1 VQAPFVLL
9 WGLLKSDHIMTHA
22 SIVVLPDVAIA
33 SPSRV
38 ACVHCGLDCPPNPPQ
53 LGEHSFCCNGCLT
66 VYQIL
71 SDNGLGRFYT
81 IDQAPGV
88 RPPETLPSEYSAL
101 DQPDVRR
108 RVVDFSNGTMTRV
121 TFRIPAMHCA
131 ACVWLLENLYRLVPG
146 VGRSEVNFPRKEV
159 SIQLEDK
166 DVSLSALATRLA
178 SLGYPPELKLDRLS
192 GLADTTGHR
201 RLLLQVGIAG
211 FAFGNVM
218 MMSFPSYLGL
228 DPVRDAGLYRTFGY
242 LSLALALPVLFF
254 SAQDFYRAAWN
265 GLRQKVLTIDFP
277 LALGISALFI
287 QSVFDILR
295 HTGEGFLDSFTGLV
309 FLLLCGK
316 WFQRRT
322 YDALAFDRDYRSY
335 FPLSVTRRNNG
346 VDEPAVLTDIKPGD
360 RILVRHGEIIPADAV
375 LISGQGNLDYSF
387 VTGESTPANAA
398 TGDYVYAGGR
408 QIGGALEV
416 ELVKDVSQSYLTSL
430 WNNEAFQKPREM
442 DWQNLT
448 NRAGRWFTIAVVLV
462 ASGTALFWWK
472 HDPSMIARTF
482 SAVLIVAC
490 PCALALAAPFTFST
504 AQRHLGKA
512 GLFLRSPSVV
522 EAMAAS
528 NHVVFDKTGTLT
540 HGPTGTVEF
549 EGAPLTDDER
559 AMIHTLTS
567 QSSHPVSR
575 AVTEF
580 LRGCADQRDAGPCQT
595 LINFIEITGSGICGQ
610 VNGHTLRIG
619 SASWLGI
626 HAPDGYGT
634 WITIDE
640 NVRGRFLIGQQE
652 RTGLGSLIDTMHRDH
667 YKITLLS
674 GDRPTAEARFRTLF
688 GTNAELRF
696 DQSPH
701 DKLAFVRERQERGE
715 SVLMM
720 GDGLN
725 DAGALKQ
732 SNVGIAVS
740 DNVTLFSPACDAILA
755 GNAFARLPF
764 FLHFSRLSVT
774 VLKSAFA
781 VSLIYNI
788 TGVAF
793 AASGALSPLVSA
805 VLMPLSSFSVIGF
818 SLLATSWAAHRS
830 GVTA

>member
-1 VQAPFVLL
+1 
-9 WGLLKSDHIMTHA
+9 MTHA
-22 SIVVLPDVAIA
+22 AIVVLPDVTSV

-53 LGEHSFCCNGCLT
+53 LDDHAFCCNGCLT

-166 DVSLSALATRLA
+166 DVLLSALAARLA
-178 SLGYPPELKLDRLS
+178 SLGYPPELKLDRMS

-242 LSLALALPVLFF
+242 LSLALALPVLLF

-295 HTGEGFLDSFTGLV
+295 HSGEGFLDSFTGLV

-346 VDEPAVLTDIKPGD
+346 KDEPAVLTDIKPGD

-375 LISGQGNLDYSF
+375 LISGEGHLDYSF
-387 VTGESTPANAA
+387 VTGESIPANAV

-430 WNNEAFQKPREM
+430 WNNEAFRKPRET

-448 NRAGRWFTIAVVLV
+448 NRAGRWFTLAVVLV

-549 EGAPLTDDER
+549 EGAPLSEEER
-559 AMIHTLTS
+559 AMIHALTS

-575 AVTEF
+575 AVASATG
-580 LRGCADQRDAGPCQT
+580 RDQHPDGPRVD
-595 LINFIEITGSGICGQ
+595 LFIETTGSGISGHL
-610 VNGHTLRIG
+610 NGHTLRIG
-619 SASWLGI
+619 SASWIGV

-634 WITIDE
+634 WITIDDR
-640 NVRGRFLIGQQE
+640 VRGRFLIGQQE
-652 RTGLGSLIDTMHRDH
+652 RAELGGLIDTMRRDR
-667 YKITLLS
+667 YEITLLS
-674 GDRPTAEARFRTLF
+674 GDRPTAAARFRELF
-688 GTNAELRF
+688 GADAELRF

-701 DKLAFVRERQERGE
+701 DKLAYVRNRQEHGE

-755 GNAFARLPF
+755 GRAFSLLPA
-764 FLHFSRLSVT
+764 FLHFSRLSVA

-818 SLLATSWAAHRS
+818 SLLATSWAARRS